1 MYIQFYLFIKGFR
14 FFIKANI
21 FKKWPNK
28 SIHWFA
34 AHTIALLH
42 VFSCVLVKKQRYPS
56 VCGYVVSVWKYVCL
70 HVKCWVFSDIC
81 IYLYNCLWEFDFIV
95 FFTLSICRT
104 DVVPH
109 AGWFF
114 CCIIV
119 DLMFNSLVTWVA
131 VTEYSIKKKRKSKPN
146 GF

>member
-1 MYIQFYLFIKGFR
+1 MYIQFICS
-14 FFIKANI
+14 FFYQSKYI
-21 FKKWPNK
+21 KKWLNK

-56 VCGYVVSVWKYVCL
+56 VCGYVCKYGSMCACMWNVECSL
-70 HVKCWVFSDIC
+70 NIC

-95 FFTLSICRT
+95 FFTLSICRNRCSAT
-104 DVVPH
+104 CRVNFLLYHCWPDVQ
-109 AGWFF
+109 FF
-114 CCIIV
+114 G
-119 DLMFNSLVTWVA
+119 DLVA

-146 GF
+146 GFEK